1 MTSREDARAAGAEI
15 SERLAHWRDH
25 TLRKSQERL
34 GGEANR
40 AVAEP
45 ATPLRVNGHD
55 YLRDVGL
62 PGEYPFTSWLYPTP
76 TPFHGGGG
84 ATATRAGRYS
94 GYGTSEDCR
103 DYYLEA
109 ARSGMRVGGPNV
121 ASDLPT
127 QLGWDSDSDEAAG
140 EVGQVGVAI
149 DSLRDFENIYA
160 AFGDPPE
167 LATIS
172 SNWTINAPA
181 AVYVAFYCALA
192 RKHDVPLAA
201 LRCTPQNDI
210 LKEFVARGLYIF
222 PVRES
227 LRLTRDVIDFTA
239 RHMPR
244 SNSIS
249 ICAEHMRY
257 AGASTPDSFA
267 FAFANAK
274 EYVRQGIAVGL
285 DPDDFVRRFT
295 FRGFGDS
302 TLDFLR
308 GIAAP
313 RAARRMWARIMRE
326 EFGAKSDRACLLRG
340 GEHAWGNAYLR
351 MTTTRPINN
360 IVRETVEAIIQATAS
375 GQLSGSFPFDEPLG
389 LGHSREAQQVRRD
402 LERIL
407 FHEAKLGATLDPFAG
422 SYVIEALTDE
432 IEADTLDALERVEQR
447 GGAIAAVE
455 SGYYR
460 DRIAS
465 NAWDQQRAMEVGDDV
480 WVGVNAFT
488 GEDELDVEV
497 KLTPEYPGEKLAS
510 AEERQC
516 AALRELRA
524 ERDDAAVAA
533 TLRALEKAA
542 RDERHNVMPELIDCA
557 LAYATVGEICD
568 VLRDCFGLA
577 DSAVPTGTGAR

>member
-1 MTSREDARAAGAEI
+1 MTSQEEARSAGAEI
-15 SERLAHWRDH
+15 TDRLAHWRDH
-25 TLRKSQERL
+25 TLRTSRERL
-34 GGEANR
+34 GSADQ
-40 AVAEP
+40 AVGEP
-45 ATPLRVNGHD
+45 ATPLRLDGHD

-76 TPFHGGGG
+76 TPFHGGG
-84 ATATRAGRYS
+84 ATASRAGRYS

-103 DYYLEA
+103 DYYLDMA
-109 ARSGMRVGGPNV
+109 ASGLRVGGPNV
-121 ASDLPT
+121 ASDLPS
-127 QLGWDSDSDEAAG
+127 QLGWDSDSDRAVG

-167 LATIS
+167 LGKIS

-192 RKHDVPLAA
+192 RKHDVPLAE

-227 LRLTRDVIDFTA
+227 LRLTRDVIEFMS
-239 RHMPR
+239 RNMPR

-274 EYVRQGIAVGL
+274 EYVRQGIAAGL

-295 FRGFGDS
+295 YRGFGDS

-313 RAARRMWARIMRE
+313 RAARRIWARIMRE
-326 EFGAKSDRACLLRG
+326 EFGATSDRACLLRG
-340 GEHAWGNAYLR
+340 GEHAWGNSYLR
-351 MTTTRPINN
+351 MTTARPINN
-360 IVRETVEAIIQATAS
+360 IVRETIEAIIQATAS

-407 FHEAKLGATLDPFAG
+407 FHEAKLGSTLDPFAG

-432 IEADTLDALERVEQR
+432 IEAETLEELARVEER

-455 SGYYR
+455 SGYYK
-460 DRIAS
+460 DKIAS
-465 NAWDQQRAMEVGDDV
+465 NAWAMQSAMEHGDDI

-488 GEDELDVEV
+488 GEDEIDVEV
-497 KLTPEYPGEKLAS
+497 ERTPEYPGERLAT
-510 AEERQC
+510 AEERQVD
-516 AALRELRA
+516 ALRSLRSSRSA
-524 ERDDAAVAA
+524 SAVSGS
-533 TLRALEKAA
+533 LRALEEAA
-542 RDERHNVMPELIDCA
+542 RDEKRNVLPELIDCA

-568 VLRDCFGLA
+568 VLRDCFGVA
-577 DSAVPTGTGAR
+577 DATVSAGTVGR